1 MILQTGGEA
10 FGDISTRSSSS
21 SSAMLN
27 AFANG
32 YTPTSTLSP
41 TNRTSRARIF

>member
-10 FGDISTRSSSS
+10 LGDISTRSNSC
-21 SSAMLN
+21 SSAILN
-27 AFANG
+27 AFAIG

-41 TNRTSRARIF
+41 TSRTSRARIF